1 MGSQA
6 VWWMIQND
14 IASSVPEALKIGD
27 LLIDHGVFS
36 HVAKAHMFENEYLFY
51 RFAQDWPSPSSG
63 VTDHVPKRLQKL
75 CESVVHSLRGGKA
88 I

>member
-1 MGSQA
+1 MRNELDIEDRTYRCRTYKRCFVGSQA

-51 RFAQDWPSPSSG
+51 RFAQD
-63 VTDHVPKRLQKL
+63 
-75 CESVVHSLRGGKA
+75 
-88 I
+88 